1 MMAEF
6 VKAVVDRVLDDKY
19 PHVKTPAV
27 VFATITQAKQS
38 AQTFQSRDLTISND
52 SNTNSYQGY
61 ITAHWNE
68 YELQVVDRFGNP
80 DEDFPLI
87 PGVHSKGQYAVGS
100 VVAVAMAYGDIPVI
114 LGEVQL

>member
-1 MMAEF
+1 MMEEF
-6 VKAVVDRVLDDKY
+6 VKAVINRVLDDEY
-19 PHVKTPAV
+19 PHLKTPAV
-27 VFATITQAKQS
+27 VFATVTQAKQS
-38 AQTFQSRDLTISND
+38 AQTFQVCGLTISND
-52 SNTNSYQGY
+52 SNTNSYKGY

-87 PGVHSKGQYAVGS
+87 PGVQAKGQYTVGS
-100 VVAVAMAYGDIPVI
+100 IVAVAMAYGDIPVI